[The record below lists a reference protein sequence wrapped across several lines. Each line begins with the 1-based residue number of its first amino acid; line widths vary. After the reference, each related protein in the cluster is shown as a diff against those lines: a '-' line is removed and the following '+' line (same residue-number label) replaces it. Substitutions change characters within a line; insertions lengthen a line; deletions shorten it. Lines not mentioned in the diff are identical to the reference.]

1 MTEFDAVYQKY
12 FQDVYKYVLVLC
24 RNEWIAEEVTQESF
38 FKALQKLD
46 EFDGRC
52 KLYVWLCQIA
62 KNTYF
67 DFCRR
72 EKWNV
77 TDEELDEAF
86 YTDELEQRM
95 LDKESAAEIYRAI
108 HALEEPYKEV
118 LLLRLFGELPFVQIA
133 ALFQKTESWA
143 RVTYHRARR
152 KIKEGLP

>member
-1 MTEFDAVYQKY
+1 MTEFDAVYQEY
-12 FQDVYKYVLVLC
+12 FTDVYKYVLVLC
-24 RNEWIAEEVTQESF
+24 RNEWVAEEVTQESF

-72 EKWNV
+72 EKRSI
-77 TDEELDEAF
+77 TDEALDEAF

-95 LDKESAAEIYRAI
+95 LDKESAGEIYRAI
-108 HALEEPYKEV
+108 HNLEEPYKEV
-118 LLLRLFGELPFVQIA
+118 LLLRLFGELPFGQIA